1 MLRTIQT
8 TECSIRLVV
17 HLAECGMLAR
27 TPVNVDS
34 LSCHSVASRIRRRR
48 SHMVEGCDVLDV
60 LDEESFWYGGTSFK
74 SRSATLNSP
83 RSNGGSE
90 A

>member
-1 MLRTIQT
+1 M
-8 TECSIRLVV
+8 LVV

-60 LDEESFWYGGTSFK
+60 LDERVILVWRNFIQVPVSHLKLTPLKW
-74 SRSATLNSP
+74 RQ
-83 RSNGGSE
+83 
-90 A
+90 